1 MQVVGGAVKVGDLLH
16 EGVMGQSLEVI
27 LLFQS
32 VKNQLGLRFDLSSR
46 AEICPFLAEVHRADL
61 PCPIVQVREKELMN
75 RLIVGKIKN
84 AFQRALFQ
92 LGGVDIGGESL
103 RLLQR
108 GLVMDM

>member
-1 MQVVGGAVKVGDLLH
+1 
-16 EGVMGQSLEVI
+16 MGQALEVI
-27 LLFQS
+27 LLFQP
-32 VKNQLGLRFDLSSR
+32 VKNQLGLRFNHFGG
-46 AEICPFLAEVHRADL
+46 AEVCPLLAEVHRTDL
-61 PCPIVQVREKELMN
+61 PCPIVQVREKKLMD
-75 RLIVGKIKN
+75 RLIVGKIKT